1 MRSSIAEQGV
11 GSNAHGGRAA
21 WLATI
26 TVALAAAV
34 VYRGALG
41 YFFGQDDFLSLARVR
56 GYAPPLATPWRWFSG
71 HAYFVLMRP
80 FGVASAFPYHLASLV
95 AHALSVAL
103 LTWLLARRF
112 SPWAALAGGLLLAAH
127 PAIYTA
133 VYSVSGIGEILS
145 AFGALAAIALVG
157 RRDAL
162 RWLALPAFAFALMCK
177 ESVLLLPLVLLIRP
191 GLMADGPSA
200 SPDDSHPVARRAP
213 VLILGAI
220 SLGWIVM
227 LFATDVFGMRSGLGS
242 SAAYALSPGLHV
254 VTNAA
259 TYLGWTTLFWAP
271 LVRSFGDAVDPNVY
285 PAAALV
291 TVAWLAGLLF
301 QPLRERGWLAAG
313 ATYALLLAPV
323 LGLRNHTYHYY
334 LYAPLIG
341 AAFAFSAL
349 LDTVFAAL
357 AGPRE
362 APARRAF
369 RGRSPE
375 PVRSAANATLPGAGL
390 AVVLAILLVVNGAV
404 LVHKIETYPFLDPR
418 LRSDATVDR
427 ELIAERVNR
436 SLKAASVPA
445 GTPLVFWSPSSLRQ
459 EHELHPEKSTLP
471 NETYWERNVRSALMD
486 GLAVRVLHPELGPVR
501 FAHTYRSEPPP
512 ALYALYDPDGGL
524 RIASSA
530 QIDSA
535 LAADPSNAPPP

>member
-1 MRSSIAEQGV
+1 MRSSTAEQGV
-11 GSNAHGGRAA
+11 RAEA
-21 WLATI
+21 RRSRAGWLAPLAG
-26 TVALAAAV
+26 ALAAV
-34 VYRGALG
+34 IVYHGALA

-56 GYAPPLATPWRWFSG
+56 GYAPPLATPWRWISG
-71 HAYFVLMRP
+71 EGYFLLMRP
-80 FGVASAFPYHLASLV
+80 FGVSSALPYHVASLL
-95 AHALSVAL
+95 AHAACVAL
-103 LTWLLARRF
+103 LTAVLARRY
-112 SPWAALAGGLLLAAH
+112 SAWAALPAGPLLAAH

-145 AFGALAAIALVG
+145 ALGALAAIALVA

-177 ESVLLLPLVLLIRP
+177 ESVLLLPLALLLTP
-191 GLMADGPSA
+191 GLADPHAAGVGGVSA
-200 SPDDSHPVARRAP
+200 DSSRRVPVFALCA
-213 VLILGAI
+213 LSA
-220 SLGWIVM
+220 GWLAM
-227 LFATDVFGMRSGLGS
+227 LFAIDVFGVRSGLHS
-242 SAAYALSPGLHV
+242 SAPYALSVGSHV

-259 TYLGWTTLFWAP
+259 TYLGWTVLFWAP

-285 PAAALV
+285 PVAVIVALL
-291 TVAWLAGLLF
+291 WLAGLF
-301 QPLRERGWLAAG
+301 IKPLRDRGWLAAG
-313 ATYALLLAPV
+313 ATYALLLVPV

-341 AAFAFSAL
+341 AAFAFAAL
-349 LDTVFAAL
+349 LDAVFAAFTS
-357 AGPRE
+357 ASDTP
-362 APARRAF
+362 PRRAF
-369 RGRSPE
+369 RARAPE
-375 PVRSAANATLPGAGL
+375 PPPAAVNAVLPGAAFAL
-390 AVVLAILLVVNGAV
+390 VLATLLIVNGAV

-427 ELIAERVNR
+427 ELIAERVHR
-436 SLKAASVPA
+436 SLSQANVPA
-445 GTPLVFWSPSSLRQ
+445 GTPLIFWSPASLRQ
-459 EHELHPEKSTLP
+459 EHALHPEKTSLP

-501 FAHTYRSEPPP
+501 FVHVYRSEPPP

-524 RIASSA
+524 RLASSA

>member
-1 MRSSIAEQGV
+1 MRSFIAERDV
-11 GSNAHGGRAA
+11 GSNAQDARAA

-26 TVALAAAV
+26 TAALAAAI

-71 HAYFVLMRP
+71 HGYFVLMRP
-80 FGVASAFPYHLASLV
+80 FGVASALPYHLASLV

-112 SPWAALAGGLLLAAH
+112 SPWAAIPGGLLLAAH
-127 PAIYTA
+127 PAVYTA

-145 AFGALAAIALVG
+145 AFGALAAIALVA

-162 RWLALPAFAFALMCK
+162 RWLAVPAFVFALMCK
-177 ESVLLLPLVLLIRP
+177 ESVLLLPLALLIRP
-191 GLMADGPSA
+191 GLMESA
-200 SPDDSHPVARRAP
+200 PHVPRDDSDRVARRLP
-213 VLILGAI
+213 VLALGAV
-220 SLGWIVM
+220 SLGWVAM

-285 PAAALV
+285 PAAVLI
-291 TVAWLAGLLF
+291 TIAWLAGLLV

-369 RGRSPE
+369 RARSAE
-375 PVRSAANATLPGAGL
+375 PVGSAANAALPGAGL
-390 AVVLAILLVVNGAV
+390 AVVLAILLIVNGAV

-427 ELIAERVNR
+427 ALIAERVNR
-436 SLKAASVPA
+436 SLEAANLPA
-445 GTPLVFWSPSSLRQ
+445 GTPLVFWSPASLRQ
-459 EHELHPEKSTLP
+459 EHALHPERPTLP

-501 FAHTYRSEPPP
+501 FVHTYRAEPPP
-512 ALYALYDPDGGL
+512 TRYALYDPDGSL
-524 RIASSA
+524 RTVSSA